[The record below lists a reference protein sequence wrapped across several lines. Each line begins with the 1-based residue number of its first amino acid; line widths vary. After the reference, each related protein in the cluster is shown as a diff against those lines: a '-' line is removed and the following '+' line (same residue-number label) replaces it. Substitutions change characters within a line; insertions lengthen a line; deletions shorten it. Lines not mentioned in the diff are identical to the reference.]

1 MKTGCRRT
9 TKTTD
14 TKIEAAKRLLE
25 KAKLR
30 YERAAA
36 NLKVLMDRRDE
47 ERKREL
53 LEAIGKSDRTY
64 EEILN
69 FIKG

>member
-9 TKTTD
+9 TKTID

-36 NLKVLMDRRDE
+36 NLKALMDHRDE

>member
-9 TKTTD
+9 TKTID

-36 NLKVLMDRRDE
+36 NLKALMDHRDE

-53 LEAIGKSDRTY
+53 LDAIGKSDRTY